1 MTDHDAQDATDT
13 SDGSP
18 MKSSQRRSSTT
29 RRRSSLLQ
37 RARMS
42 FYRSKGERGADV
54 ATLRGTRGADFEGEA
69 RVIRGT
75 SDAVLCSCFGGGG
88 NGEPV
93 RKGCFVAFSCLGLVF
108 LIFLIEA
115 RFSFGLGLLS
125 TNGLCDQ
132 KKSRF
137 MLIKGSSCFVFAS
150 EESTSPKY
158 AIKLAFMKAEVHG
171 TTVELQTT
179 LGDVEFRFAFDK
191 AEIAERFAGVVTE
204 QASIAE
210 GDVAKKVRE
219 LGPNDNL

>member
-88 NGEPV
+88 NGEPKKK
-93 RKGCFVAFSCLGLVF
+93 RFV
-108 LIFLIEA
+108 
-115 RFSFGLGLLS
+115 
-125 TNGLCDQ
+125 
-132 KKSRF
+132 
-137 MLIKGSSCFVFAS
+137 LIKGSSCFVFAS

-210 GDVAKKVRE
+210 GDVAKKR
-219 LGPNDNL
+219 LGHGHLLHKRASTKYADAIADKKEKDQPEAPITAAEVMNQVPMPGI